1 MLVRTTHDNPF
12 DWTVTYPPA
21 LTLPAALASEVGGST
36 TAFLIH
42 LADWIDHHIHP
53 VGRPIGD
60 PLPPGDTLATRAGA
74 CRSLGLA
81 ARFVSGYSMHHPVEV
96 SEHDLHAW
104 AEVYLPGAGWRG
116 YDPSFGLAVGD
127 GHEVLTAAPDHQLAA
142 AVSGSYR
149 ASGVGSSL
157 RFGVQ
162 VHTAGSLEELRGLGH
177 PIRAAAGDSLIPL
190 NQA

>member
-1 MLVRTTHDNPF
+1 MH
-12 DWTVTYPPA
+12 
-21 LTLPAALASEVGGST
+21 
-36 TAFLIH
+36 H
-42 LADWIDHHIHP
+42 LA
-53 VGRPIGD
+53 
-60 PLPPGDTLATRAGA
+60 
-74 CRSLGLA
+74 
-81 ARFVSGYSMHHPVEV
+81 EV
-96 SEHDLHAW
+96 SEHVLHAW
-104 AEVYLPGAGWRG
+104 TEAYLPGAGWRG